1 MLGAPRGGVS
11 VHIYGH
17 GPLRIFLMKK
27 PINFLLPGAVLAL
40 VGQAHAPIAAIYEK
54 HYYLRPCLPDEPPV
68 SGHKGFL
75 DHYHELIGTWT
86 RKLRSRQQAE
96 DLTHDAFV
104 RVLENPREQVEQPRA
119 YLHQTARNIAVD
131 GYRREERRQALE
143 LAAFASGLDGGGDPQ
158 DYVHALELADRV
170 ERALAEL
177 PLNCRRVFIWQKL
190 EGLTQAEIAERMGL
204 TKNMVEK
211 YMIRTLRHLREHL
224 DVSAG

>member
-1 MLGAPRGGVS
+1 MTPT
-11 VHIYGH
+11 
-17 GPLRIFLMKK
+17 
-27 PINFLLPGAVLAL
+27 
-40 VGQAHAPIAAIYEK
+40 
-54 HYYLRPCLPDEPPV
+54 V

-104 RVLENPREQVEQPRA
+104 RVLENPRQQVEQPRA

-131 GYRREERRQALE
+131 GFRREDRRQALAQETFDEGVATSDDPEAYVQALE
-143 LAAFASGLDGGGDPQ
+143 LAES
-158 DYVHALELADRV
+158 V

-190 EGLTQAEIAERMGL
+190 EALSQAEIAERMGV

-224 DVSAG
+224 DVSA